1 MQAEYLAEGIEW
13 TQIEWRDNAEV
24 VELIDGRPH
33 GRPGIL
39 AALSDTWRLGEA
51 AADAHLLAEL
61 HQSFGGGGGGGSLLG
76 GGGGGV
82 PVARSQSFARPRSA
96 PPGTVENARASG
108 HARYVRPRIGADAHF
123 CIVHYAGEVRY
134 GVEGWAAKNRES
146 VSDDVRRMLEGSGV
160 AALLGAAVNPT
171 TALEGARGPLSPT
184 TVKRGFGKP
193 IGGGAASGG
202 APGRR
207 ASKIRDATVAE
218 RFSEQLRRLM
228 KRVGDGST
236 LYGTRLGH
244 GSSHAQ
250 PHTTHPAP
258 LPPLQV
264 RALHRG
270 QPHARAVGL

>member
-39 AALSDTWRLGEA
+39 AALSDTWRLSEA

-61 HQSFGGGGGGGSLLG
+61 HQSFGGGGGG

-96 PPGTVENARASG
+96 PPGAVENARAGG

-134 GVEGWAAKNRES
+134 GVGGWAAKNRES

-236 LYGTRLGH
+236 LYGTRLGR
-244 GSSHAQ
+244 GASHAQ

>member
-1 MQAEYLAEGIEW
+1 
-13 TQIEWRDNAEV
+13 
-24 VELIDGRPH
+24 
-33 GRPGIL
+33 
-39 AALSDTWRLGEA
+39 
-51 AADAHLLAEL
+51 
-61 HQSFGGGGGGGSLLG
+61 
-76 GGGGGV
+76 
-82 PVARSQSFARPRSA
+82 
-96 PPGTVENARASG
+96 VENARASG

-134 GVEGWAAKNRES
+134 GVDGWAAKNRES
-146 VSDDVRRMLEGSGV
+146 LSDDVRRMLEGSGV

-236 LYGTRLGH
+236 LYDGTRLGR
-244 GSSHAQ
+244 GASYAQ
-250 PHTTHPAP
+250 RHKTHPAP

>member
-1 MQAEYLAEGIEW
+1 M
-13 TQIEWRDNAEV
+13 
-24 VELIDGRPH
+24 
-33 GRPGIL
+33 
-39 AALSDTWRLGEA
+39 
-51 AADAHLLAEL
+51 
-61 HQSFGGGGGGGSLLG
+61 
-76 GGGGGV
+76 
-82 PVARSQSFARPRSA
+82 ARSQSFARPRSA
-96 PPGTVENARASG
+96 PPGAVENARASG

-134 GVEGWAAKNRES
+134 GVGGWAAKNRES

-236 LYGTRLGH
+236 LYGTRLGR
-244 GSSHAQ
+244 GASH
-250 PHTTHPAP
+250 THSAIAPYTSPPAP
-258 LPPLQV
+258 PSAAGTCAASRP
-264 RALHRG
+264 A
-270 QPHARAVGL
+270 ARARRGTLTPST